1 MEIIDKIVDFE
12 KYCKTCKYKDTKEFL
27 DPCHDCLNNPT
38 NVNSQKP
45 VNYKEKE
52 KKEVKKE
59 NKK

>member
-12 KYCKTCKYKDTKEFL
+12 YCKTCEYKDTKDFL

-38 NVNSQKP
+38 NVNSQRP

-52 KKEVKKE
+52 TKKQKGDE
-59 NKK
+59 